1 MTISNTQTGEVVE
14 ERQEIPSSEK
24 LAKLKTEL
32 KKLIN
37 LAIRETTGDLKA
49 SLINKLVEV
58 VIIVESAEKGEV
70 NVGRNSSYPE

>member
-1 MTISNTQTGEVVE
+1 MSTKFDLEGTVE
-14 ERQEIPSSEK
+14 EVQIVPSSEK

-58 VIIVESAEKGEV
+58 VIIVESAEKGET

>member
-1 MTISNTQTGEVVE
+1 MSTKFDLEGTVE
-14 ERQEIPSSEK
+14 EVQIVPSSEK

-58 VIIVESAEKGEV
+58 VIIVESAEKGET
-70 NVGRNSSYPE
+70 NAGRNSSYPE

>member
-1 MTISNTQTGEVVE
+1 MAQKIDLEGTVE
-14 ERQEIPSSEK
+14 EGQAVPLGEK
-24 LAKLKTEL
+24 LARLKSEL

-37 LAIRETTGDLKA
+37 LAIRETEGDLKA

-58 VIIVESAEKGEV
+58 VIIVESAEKGET

>member
-14 ERQEIPSSEK
+14 ERQEIPSGEK
-24 LAKLKTEL
+24 LSKFKGEL

-37 LAIRETTGDLKA
+37 IAIRETTGDLKA

-58 VIIVESAEKGEV
+58 VIIVESAEKGET